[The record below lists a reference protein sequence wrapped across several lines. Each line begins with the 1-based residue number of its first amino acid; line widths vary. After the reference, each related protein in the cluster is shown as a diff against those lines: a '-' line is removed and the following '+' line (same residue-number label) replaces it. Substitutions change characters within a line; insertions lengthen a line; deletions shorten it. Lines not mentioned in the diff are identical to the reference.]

1 MTGQAPAAVEEN
13 QGVLRFGRA
22 FRELEDRIR
31 QAAADAGFVTVD
43 ARAMDELLGSHRF
56 VMTPVHQ
63 PPGLHGNSFHVPA
76 VVFPFKRW
84 FRDGAEIKIVSGHA
98 KVPQQPCMGVG

>member
-1 MTGQAPAAVEEN
+1 MPRKASAAIQED

-31 QAAADAGFVTVD
+31 QAAADAGFVSID

-63 PPGLHGNSFHVPA
+63 PPGLHGDHFHVPA
-76 VVFPFKRW
+76 VVLPLVRR
-84 FRDGAEIKIVSGHA
+84 FRDGAEIEIVSGHVR
-98 KVPQQPCMGVG
+98 VPQQPCIGVG